1 MSGPFYG
8 SLAASASVF
17 VAILTALLVNNY
29 VEIKSQRRQTE
40 TELEQVKEELKKFNK
55 QRDNHEET
63 IDELTGRREKRFKQN
78 ARERVSDFIEK
89 QVPSQISQP
98 IEKLDID
105 ILYHHLSDY
114 HNFDSPEDIEESDE
128 HYHRQLLEEH
138 YDQIEQAVLGEI
150 TSSFA
155 EDYDITGR
163 RSRVTGS
170 DSDALEEAIEKVKD
184 KEDDGDED
192 SSSSPGDIEVSAE
205 GVDEEP
211 EPVELD
217 EFIEDFKEEYG
228 LDSLRKET
236 REALEQQYN
245 EFRDRSQMDRVQ
257 SSIERIR
264 ESRSSFGLNN
274 VFDTPDITTGLGIQE
289 KARLQEA
296 RKDLA
301 HAENQIETLQRRKKR
316 LEDEKSGL
324 NAEDLIPVL
333 TANVATIIFSV
344 VVPIFAYLLFATN
357 TTVTVPS
364 WAWIIS
370 HTEVNVFLSW
380 LLGLI
385 IVFVEIYL
393 RITGRDLKKYLPQ
406 RLQ

>member
-40 TELEQVKEELKKFNK
+40 TELERVKEELKKFKK

-63 IDELTGRREKRFKQN
+63 IDELTGKREKRFKQN
-78 ARERVSDFIEK
+78 AEERVSEFIEN
-89 QVPSQISQP
+89 QVPSQITQP

-105 ILYHHLSDY
+105 ILYRHLSDY
-114 HNFDSPEDIEESDE
+114 HNFDLPEEIEESDE
-128 HYHRQLLEEH
+128 NYHRQLLEEH
-138 YDQIEQAVLGEI
+138 YDQVEQAVLGEI

-155 EDYDITGR
+155 EAYDITGR
-163 RSRVTGS
+163 RSRVAGS
-170 DSDALEEAIEKVKD
+170 DSDALEEAIEEAMD

-192 SSSSPGDIEVSAE
+192 SSSSPGDIEVRAE
-205 GVDEEP
+205 GVDDEP

-228 LDSLRKET
+228 LDSLRDET
-236 REALEQQYN
+236 RGALEQQYN
-245 EFRDRSQMDRVQ
+245 KFRDGSQMDRVQ
-257 SSIERIR
+257 SSIEQIR

-274 VFDTPDITTGLGIQE
+274 VFDTPDITPGLGIQE

-301 HAENQIETLQRRKKR
+301 HSENQIETLQRRKNR

-333 TANVATIIFSV
+333 RANVATIIFSV

-357 TTVTVPS
+357 TAATVPN

-393 RITGRDLKKYLPQ
+393 RITGRELTYLPQ
-406 RLQ
+406 WLQ